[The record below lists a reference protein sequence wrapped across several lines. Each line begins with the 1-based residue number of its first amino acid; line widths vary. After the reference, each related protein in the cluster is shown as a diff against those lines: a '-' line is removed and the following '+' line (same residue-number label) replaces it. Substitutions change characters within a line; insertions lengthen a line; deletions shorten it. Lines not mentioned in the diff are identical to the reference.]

1 MLQKLLLK
9 EFFKKT
15 AEATGDLIGNK
26 IAGNVTLIGKTKSK
40 EKEDENKKFKYPQ
53 EKGNKLLMT

>member
-40 EKEDENKKFKYPQ
+40 EKKMKTRNLNTPRKKTTNY
-53 EKGNKLLMT
+53 